1 MAMRPPRGS
10 VIQPRPPMRG
20 TGSVIQPRA
29 PMRGSVIQPRPP
41 MRPIYE
47 NFNPRSEWKYEDDA
61 TILLLY
67 LPGFVKEQISTEII
81 ETSGSI
87 KIQGQRPLAGG
98 RWSTFNQNYSIPN
111 GSDSTKINT
120 RFELGI
126 LTIVM
131 PKKKPPLITTPNIIQ
146 PETTT
151 ATQDQT
157 HSTTQKVDDD
167 DHDKKSDH
175 GSKEKIITET
185 EPIPD
190 DDHKKPKE
198 SEKPHE
204 HEHDDEKVV
213 KINTI
218 GALPPLQVKEKEKSS
233 AGETI
238 NQKEENHDHHHLIAD
253 KSKDHMKHKSVV
265 DEKETDVKQQMS
277 DQGQV
282 LLNLFVAVI
291 VLMGLGVQIS
301 STIASSK
308 TH

>member
-20 TGSVIQPRA
+20 TGSVIQPR
-29 PMRGSVIQPRPP
+29 PT
-41 MRPIYE
+41 YE
-47 NFNPRSEWKYEDDA
+47 NFNPRSEWKYDDDA

-67 LPGFVKEQISTEII
+67 LPGFVNEQIRTKII
-81 ETSGSI
+81 ETSGWI

-98 RWSTFNQNYSIPN
+98 RWSSFNQNYSIPN

-126 LTIVM
+126 LTVVI
-131 PKKKPPLITTPNIIQ
+131 PKKKPALITTTDIIQ
-146 PETTT
+146 PKTSTTT
-151 ATQDQT
+151 TTTTTQSDQT
-157 HSTTQKVDDD
+157 HSTTQKVDED
-167 DHDKKSDH
+167 DHDKKSDR

-198 SEKPHE
+198 SEKPHK

-213 KINTI
+213 KNNTI
-218 GALPPLQVKEKEKSS
+218 GAPPPLQVIEKDKSS
-233 AGETI
+233 GGEI
-238 NQKEENHDHHHLIAD
+238 FNPKEENHDHHHLIAD

-265 DEKETDVKQQMS
+265 DEKETAVKQQMS
-277 DQGQV
+277 DQGQA

-301 STIASSK
+301 STIASSI

>member
-10 VIQPRPPMRG
+10 VTQPRPPMH
-20 TGSVIQPRA
+20 GSVIQQPPR
-29 PMRGSVIQPRPP
+29 
-41 MRPIYE
+41 MRPTYE

-67 LPGFVKEQISTEII
+67 LPGFLKERIRTEII

-87 KIQGQRPLAGG
+87 KIQGERSLGGG
-98 RWSTFNQNYSIPN
+98 RWRTFNQNYTVPN
-111 GSDSTKINT
+111 GSDITKINT

-126 LTIVM
+126 LTIVI

-146 PETTT
+146 PKITT
-151 ATQDQT
+151 ATQDKT
-157 HSTTQKVDDD
+157 HSTTKKVDDD

-175 GSKEKIITET
+175 GIKEKIITKT

-198 SEKPHE
+198 SEKPHQ

-213 KINTI
+213 KKDTI
-218 GALPPLQVKEKEKSS
+218 GAPPPLQVKEKEKSS
-233 AGETI
+233 VNETI
-238 NQKEENHDHHHLIAD
+238 NPKEENHDHDHHLIAD

-265 DEKETDVKQQMS
+265 DEKETAVKQQMS

-282 LLNLFVAVI
+282 LLNVFVAVI
-291 VLMGLGVQIS
+291 VLMGLGAQIS